1 MSLDRDSRYNYAHI
15 MRTVDAAGQ
24 LVEYDHFDIRPH
36 LVDTVHPDNREFV
49 VEEGDNWSR
58 IGWRRLGRGRRWW
71 IIADYSQ
78 VVDPFE
84 ALLPAETLRVIGR
97 LSVPVTAGAVT
108 SLTLTRVTGLA
119 SGTVLRV
126 QNLDPAAPT
135 AFDAAVLSVNPTT
148 KVVSVTPTT
157 CPAPGIPTALARV
170 GIVRRETRKLS
181 CPSVNRAF
189 FSALG
194 FGNPLNTLVG
204 E

>member
-24 LVEYDHFDIRPH
+24 LVEYDHFDLRPH
-36 LVDTVHPDNREFV
+36 LVDTVHPDNREFT

-84 ALLPAETLRVIGR
+84 ALQPVEALRVTGR
-97 LSVPVTAGAVT
+97 LSSPVAAGTVV
-108 SLTLTRVTGLA
+108 SLTLTKVTGIA
-119 SGTVLRV
+119 SGTTLRV

-135 AFDAAVLSVNPTT
+135 TFDAAVLSVNPTT
-148 KVVSVTPTT
+148 RVVSLTPAT

-170 GIVRRETRKLS
+170 SIVRRATRKLV
-181 CPSVNRAF
+181 CPSMNRAF
-189 FSALG
+189 FSALS